1 MITAIEVDSLNR
13 VRVKDEPALIAGTRA
28 GDTSCFEAL
37 MSRHERGI
45 YRLARTIVKNESDA
59 EEVAQEAF
67 FKAFEHIERF
77 KGDSRFYTW
86 LARITVNEA
95 LMKLRKR
102 KPERIS
108 LDDPI
113 AKETGSVPREIEDWG
128 PNPEKIHSQNELA
141 QILSH
146 AISELHP
153 RLRIVFQLRDVES
166 LSTEETANL
175 LRISISAIKSRLLR
189 APLALR
195 EKLNPFMGKNTGS
208 PTLLPYVFA
217 DRDMPQVRSEGVSA
231 Q

>member
-13 VRVKDEPALIAGTRA
+13 ASEAALIAGTRS

-37 MSRHERGI
+37 MRRYERGI
-45 YRLARTIVKNESDA
+45 YRLARTIVRNENDA

-67 FKAFEHIERF
+67 FKAFEHIEGF
-77 KGDSRFYTW
+77 KGDARFCSW
-86 LARITVNEA
+86 LVRITVNEA
-95 LMKLRKR
+95 LIKLRKR
-102 KPERIS
+102 RPERIS
-108 LDDPI
+108 LDDPV
-113 AKETGSVPREIEDWG
+113 AKEVGSVAREIEDWG
-128 PNPEKIHSQNELA
+128 PNPEKIYSQNELA
-141 QILSH
+141 QILYD

-175 LRISISAIKSRLLR
+175 LRISISAVTSRLLHAR
-189 APLALR
+189 LALR

-217 DRDMPQVRSEGVSA
+217 DRDMPQVRSEGVSV